1 MLECKCLWHT
11 QATDFCK
18 LIISTSGI
26 QSQDGWEN
34 ICQPVSCSKKSVNGA
49 IKFVS
54 VFGVGTILEDAVGKC
69 KVMYKLIQG
78 PMNLNDISLDKKT
91 ESQI

>member
-1 MLECKCLWHT
+1 MAYSNYWFLQVNNFYQC
-11 QATDFCK
+11 
-18 LIISTSGI
+18 I
-26 QSQDGWEN
+26 QSQGGWEN

-54 VFGVGTILEDAVGKC
+54 VFGAGTILEDAVGKC

-78 PMNLNDISLDKKT
+78 PMNLKDISLDKKT
-91 ESQI
+91 K